1 MGKQIFHIL
10 AAAALILGLTPASA
24 VASSAPA
31 GIPEGAVIVA
41 KDGSGQFTTIQQAIF
56 SLRDYKPEGRA
67 WVYVKKGV
75 YEEKLLIPAYKTEV
89 SLIGED
95 RDETVI
101 IWHDHANLPSELGRG
116 GTIGT
121 FYSWTMKVDAP
132 DFICENFTIINDAM
146 TYHNPSWHEDH
157 ENKAHVGQAVALHI
171 EADRVIFRN
180 CKIKGFQ
187 DTLFTGNNDG
197 REYFENCYI
206 EGAVDFMFGPA
217 TVWFEQ
223 CHVHLILKGYFT
235 AASTP
240 ADHPYGYVF
249 NRCKLTAAEGLTG
262 QWLGR
267 PWRNYAYVLWKECEM
282 DVDLNPAGWNNWG
295 DPAREKTARYY
306 EYNCTGKGADRSG
319 RAPWSHEL
327 SKKEA
332 RKVTL
337 SNVFNQPKNTWIP

>member
-1 MGKQIFHIL
+1 MIGFRRIVIFTCFL
-10 AAAALILGLTPASA
+10 FAGAVAAFASA
-24 VASSAPA
+24 PV
-31 GIPEGAVIVA
+31 PEGAVIVA
-41 KDGSGQFTTIQQAIF
+41 KDGSGDFTTIQQAIF

-95 RDETVI
+95 RDGTVI
-101 IWHDHANLPSELGRG
+101 IWHDHANMPSELGRG

-146 TYHNPSWHEDH
+146 TFHNPKWNEDH
-157 ENKAHVGQAVALHI
+157 MNGANVGQAVALHI
-171 EADRVIFRN
+171 EGDRVVFRN
-180 CKIKGFQ
+180 CSIKGFQ
-187 DTLFTGNNDG
+187 DTLFTGNADG
-197 REYFENCYI
+197 REYFEDCYI

-217 TVWFEQ
+217 TVWFEK

-240 ADHPYGYVF
+240 ENHPYGYIF
-249 NRCKLTAAEGLTG
+249 DRCLVTTAEGLKD

-267 PWRNYAYVLWKECEM
+267 PWRNHAYVLWKECVM
-282 DVDLNPAGWNNWG
+282 DASIAPAGWNNWN

-306 EYNCTGKGADRSG
+306 EYRCTGPGADRSG
-319 RAPWSHEL
+319 RVPWSHEL
-327 SKKEA
+327 S
-332 RKVTL
+332 RRQTSRVTL
-337 SNVFNQPKNTWIP
+337 KNVFSRPAGGWMP